1 MKPALMPP
9 SRGIN
14 RRLMLLV
21 ASLLMSFLAARAD
34 ERLFTYVQEAE
45 VLPKGG
51 LEFEQ
56 WLTHRR
62 GKADGVFA
70 RWDFREELEYGLTDR
85 LTAAGY
91 LNFKSTHSEGVS
103 SENGDKSGIEFEGV
117 STELKYQLLNPNTKP
132 IGLLLYGEA
141 TYNGEEFEL
150 EEKLVLQKN
159 FGEKWV
165 AAFNVTLEEEWAF
178 TPTDTEEELALEL
191 TAGIAYKLTPHW
203 ALGLEGRNVRK
214 FPDFDSEKSSAWFVG
229 PALHYGSSK
238 WWATLTV
245 LPQVSGR
252 PDTRSGLN
260 LDEHERIEV
269 RLIAGINF

>member
-1 MKPALMPP
+1 MKSALIPC
-9 SRGIN
+9 SSN
-14 RRLMLLV
+14 LSRRLALV
-21 ASLLMSFLAARAD
+21 AAAALTAFLAARAD

-56 WLTHRR
+56 WLTHRNA
-62 GKADGVFA
+62 KADGVFDA
-70 RWDFREELEYGLTDR
+70 WDFREELEYGLTDR
-85 LTAAGY
+85 LTVAGY
-91 LNFKSTHSEGVS
+91 LNFKSTHSEGVTDS
-103 SENGDKSGIEFEGV
+103 AGVPQPDESGIEFEGI

-150 EEKLVLQKN
+150 EQKLVLQKN

-191 TAGIAYKLTPHW
+191 TAGIAYKLNSHW
-203 ALGLEGRNVRK
+203 SVGVEGRNHR
-214 FPDFDSEKSSAWFVG
+214 
-229 PALHYGSSK
+229 
-238 WWATLTV
+238 
-245 LPQVSGR
+245 
-252 PDTRSGLN
+252 
-260 LDEHERIEV
+260 
-269 RLIAGINF
+269 